1 MIKNWS
7 YKDNR
12 MREKLKEIRNSN
24 HKSQQEVADALHMA
38 RTTYSNY
45 EQGLAEPDVATIK
58 ALADYFHT
66 TTDNLL
72 GHNVPYLL
80 DKSTLTPKQKHLVES
95 ICTLDD
101 NLCDRIEAY
110 IQGSKDNNG

>member
-1 MIKNWS
+1 MK
-7 YKDNR
+7 
-12 MREKLKEIRNSN
+12 EKLKELRRINN
-24 HKSQQEVADALHMA
+24 VLQQDVADALHMS
-38 RTTYSNY
+38 RSTYSNY

-72 GHNVPYLL
+72 GHDVPYLL
-80 DKSTLTPKQKHLVES
+80 DKSTLTPKQKHLVER

-101 NLCDRIEAY
+101 NLCDRIESY
-110 IQGSKDNNG
+110 IQGSLDNK